1 MNQEILDILK
11 RISEFELAKF
21 TLSLNNRV
29 FIEKLNIDSNYL
41 NKIVEEKGEESILSF
56 LRFILIDLEFIEEDI
71 NNIKE
76 ENTANQKIAEYFND
90 HLLEIEKQKNVLI
103 IDKIK
108 KDNDNFVNNVNEK
121 LSQDQEDKLKY
132 QEILNKLKS

>member
-21 TLSLNNRV
+21 TLSLNNRI
-29 FIEKLNIDSNYL
+29 FIEKLNIDYNYL

-76 ENTANQKIAEYFND
+76 ENKTNQKITEYFNN

-132 QEILNKLKS
+132 QEILNKLKN